1 MVLKYKKLRLQMW
14 GDLNLVKFYPKN
26 WQSSL
31 YHSGHTWI
39 LHTSIWHYWF
49 LFTFIIA
56 MNLFIIYIYKT
67 ISYQRAD
74 IRGTKSTGE
83 KRRLAW
89 PEMLVVL
96 LPIYWA
102 LNIVTNA
109 LAYLRAVEGSCGHVL
124 VSVQVNGFQWG
135 WKYCYND
142 TLYTKL
148 LNNPIIVGYNNI
160 FFLKGPML
168 LSKDIKSYTLSY
180 EVAYEEFDLTFNV
193 ENKIKHDNGWFMPTD
208 ERIDKSLWRYNINS
222 IESIDLTAEHYF
234 CRRWLKNLGRLESE
248 LELKVLNRKFQNGY
262 WIISQGLNPDA
273 GLFLEKLNKNTNK
286 IEYTYVK
293 DPLRL
298 LRTSGALVLPTRSNI
313 RLMGCSDDITHSWA
327 VPALGIKMDCV
338 PGRLFFFYTNII
350 REGIYFGQCSELC
363 GWNHYNMPIV
373 LYALPIEHFITW
385 WEIELHA
392 LFNKKIENN
401 NTEKHYKL
409 INYKY
414 K

>member
-1 MVLKYKKLRLQMW
+1 MW
-14 GDLNLVKFYPKN
+14 GDLNLIKFYPRN

-31 YHSGHTWI
+31 FRSGHIWI
-39 LHTSIWHYWF
+39 LHTSIWHYWL

-56 MNLFIIYIYKT
+56 MNLFIIYVYKT

-74 IRGTKSTGE
+74 IKGTKSTGE

-109 LAYLRAVEGSCGHVL
+109 LAYLRAVEGSCGHTL

-142 TLYTKL
+142 TFYTKL
-148 LNNPIIVGYNNI
+148 LNNPIKVGYNNI
-160 FFLKGPML
+160 FSFQGSNLFKKSTDDFIIRHELEYSLIDLNYNTRWSSKYNYSWFLPD
-168 LSKDIKSYTLSY
+168 S
-180 EVAYEEFDLTFNV
+180 ELT
-193 ENKIKHDNGWFMPTD
+193 EKRLK
-208 ERIDKSLWRYNINS
+208 KYNINNN
-222 IESIDLTAEHYF
+222 DNFNLTAEHYF
-234 CRRWLKNLGRLESE
+234 CRQWLKKLGKLENE
-248 LELKVLNRKFQNGY
+248 FDLKILNKKFQHGY
-262 WIISQGLNPDA
+262 WVISQGLNPDN
-273 GLFLEKLNKNTNK
+273 GLVLEKLNNTTNT

-298 LRTSGALVLPTRSNI
+298 LRASGALVLPTRSNI

-338 PGRLFFFYTNII
+338 PGRLFFFYTNIV

-385 WEIELHA
+385 WEIELHT
-392 LFNKKIENN
+392 LFNKKIRNTGNN
-401 NTEKHYKL
+401 SYKHYNL